1 MKLETAK
8 KILNDL
14 SKINNKSYVLS
25 DDMEYVTIYN
35 PFLKMET
42 TEKTYDIEKFLK
54 GEEII
59 TKRAIIDGVYN
70 PLY

>member
-42 TEKTYDIEKFLK
+42 TEKTYGIEKFLR
-54 GEEII
+54 GEEIT

>member
-1 MKLETAK
+1 MRLETAK
-8 KILNDL
+8 KILNNL

-54 GEEII
+54 IEEFT
-59 TKRAIIDGVYN
+59 TKRAIIDGIYN

>member
-8 KILNDL
+8 KILNNL

-54 GEEII
+54 IEEFT
-59 TKRAIIDGVYN
+59 TKRAIIDGIYN

>member
-8 KILNDL
+8 KILNNL

-54 GEEII
+54 IEEFT
-59 TKRAIIDGVYN
+59 TKSAIIDGIYN

>member
-8 KILNDL
+8 KNLNNL

-54 GEEII
+54 IEEFT
-59 TKRAIIDGVYN
+59 TKRAIIDGIYN